1 MEVLKA
7 VYHVGVLKALH
18 EDEITTHNIVG
29 SSTGAAVAISK
40 DKDNDKD
47 YEEIID
53 FLKSFNY
60 HKLWSLESIAKG
72 YIADTQKVIN
82 VGRDFF
88 GVITLSDL
96 KIQVGIQ
103 SRNMN
108 ILESLIFY
116 E

>member
-1 MEVLKA
+1 VEVLRA

-40 DKDNDKD
+40 DKDKD

-72 YIADTQKVIN
+72 NIADTQKVIN

-88 GVITLSDL
+88 GVITFSHL
-96 KIQVGIQ
+96 KISIGIQ
-103 SRNMN
+103 ATNMN
-108 ILESLIFY
+108 VLESLIFY